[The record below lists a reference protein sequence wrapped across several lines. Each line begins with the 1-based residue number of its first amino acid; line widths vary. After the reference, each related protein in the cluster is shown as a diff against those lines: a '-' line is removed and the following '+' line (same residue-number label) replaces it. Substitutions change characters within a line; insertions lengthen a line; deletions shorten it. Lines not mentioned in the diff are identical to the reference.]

1 MVPPPTGWLKVN
13 FDGAIF
19 KEKCLAGI
27 GCIIRNDKGL
37 VMAAFTQVIPLP
49 TSVEMVEF
57 LAARSAIGFAQELS
71 LDQIILEG
79 DSETCINA
87 LSKGGWESSSF
98 GHIIND
104 INFFASAIRSLSFSH
119 TCRLGNKVA
128 HRLARSACNFPL
140 FHAWMEDI
148 PPDIVSVYASELQ

>member
-1 MVPPPTGWLKVN
+1 MWVMAAFTQV
-13 FDGAIF
+13 
-19 KEKCLAGI
+19 
-27 GCIIRNDKGL
+27 IRNDKGL

-49 TSVEMVEF
+49 TSVEMVEV

-79 DSETCINA
+79 DSKTCINA
-87 LSKGGWESSSF
+87 LSKGGWESLSF
-98 GHIIND
+98 GHIIKD
-104 INFFASAIRSLSFSH
+104 INFFASAFRCLSFSH
-119 TCRLGNKVA
+119 TRRIGNIVA

-148 PPDIVSVYASELQ
+148 P